1 MGNRHGL
8 KALKRRVRTRG
19 LDALDRRSGAARDL
33 VAWKEELVSALGGA
47 ANITP
52 QENALIEMIVRQR
65 IFIDHV
71 DGFLLSQETL
81 VVKKKRAI
89 IPVLRERQS
98 LVDSFARLLGQLGM
112 KRREKPIPSLHE
124 YLAERGEVI
133 PGPADPPIDNAEPAA
148 AVTGDATEND
158 VTDLK
163 EEQRVDQRTN
173 G

>member
-33 VAWKEELVSALGGA
+33 VVWKEELVTALGGE

-98 LVDSFARLLGQLGM
+98 LVDGFARLLGQLGM
-112 KRREKPIPSLHE
+112 KRREKPIPTLSE
-124 YLAERGEVI
+124 YLEQRAQEE
-133 PGPADPPIDNAEPAA
+133 AKPAA
-148 AVTGDATEND
+148 PIVAGDAAPRGIEVGSD
-158 VTDLK
+158 SGSEP
-163 EEQRVDQRTN
+163 EELNVDQRTN